1 MRSRAL
7 INSLPIPTGDVDFF
21 ATDARELYGHAEE
34 PIFLFLIVSGEGVLV
49 QDDYRE
55 VSCAACPR
63 KFGEHCLDRSD
74 EVGFFPRKFDLIS
87 VRHDQHTSNP
97 VFFISQSRL
106 VSSFI
111 IC

>member
-1 MRSRAL
+1 MLQASSMRSRAL

-55 VSCAACPR
+55 GS
-63 KFGEHCLDRSD
+63 GL
-74 EVGFFPRKFDLIS
+74 
-87 VRHDQHTSNP
+87 
-97 VFFISQSRL
+97 VF
-106 VSSFI
+106 
-111 IC
+111 